1 MSPVWPVKRCKEV
14 SVFGDQIICN
24 CKLCYQNHG
33 YGIPLAKKGDLWVC
47 EHDSSHR
54 YVIRGGYTHR
64 A

>member
-1 MSPVWPVKRCKEV
+1 M